1 VYAGLRVRRWWV
13 QGMCMSVPKALRYK
27 GSKMHRVV
35 PKFIVQGGDITM
47 GNGKGGESIYGRKF
61 EDENFELTHDAAGV
75 LSMVRECGRC
85 GCGCGRSDVGSGLG
99 FAVVGCRRTR
109 ARTATRVSSSSR

>member
-1 VYAGLRVRRWWV
+1 
-13 QGMCMSVPKALRYK
+13 MSVAKALRYK
-27 GSKMHRVV
+27 GSKIHRVV

-75 LSMVRECGRC
+75 LSMVRVDAVAE
-85 GCGCGRSDVGSGLG
+85 VVSG
-99 FAVVGCRRTR
+99 
-109 ARTATRVSSSSR
+109 ATLAAT